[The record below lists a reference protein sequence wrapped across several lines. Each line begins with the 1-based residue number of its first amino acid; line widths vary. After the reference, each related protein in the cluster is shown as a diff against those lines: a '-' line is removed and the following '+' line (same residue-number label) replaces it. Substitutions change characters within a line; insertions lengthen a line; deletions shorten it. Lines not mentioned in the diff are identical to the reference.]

1 MSCGN
6 GYLTGNMLIPFP
18 FEDGQVLAWPDKAEE
33 AQLLLDRCFVDAG
46 VSVHGADIADGWP
59 SIGKLAT
66 GASWISFVLSAGG
79 MERPITISATDA
91 RFPIVSG
98 KADFGSYVIVAS
110 SEGIRD
116 FLSFCSS
123 NSISPPVP
131 GSSSPSERVGDFF
144 LRLCAKC
151 VTRSPVGLT
160 SIRVF
165 DGVNPSGFDT
175 KDNGYL
181 AGDTCSRNGLFYVC
195 LKNIPKGSE
204 WDDDDWEVV
213 SLMDIS
219 KRNPNFIMT
228 GNVSV
233 KPGNNMLLS
242 DPDENGIQ
250 IGAVPG
256 AGMGVVPCMCEDNAV
271 VKSPIMSPDGHTRI
285 FNDTCYDIEPWIET
299 KNEGGVTERIG
310 HIQLH
315 AKCTACCTCAM
326 YESIV
331 NDRLAPLSAI
341 VRQAKADIAS
351 QLSEYE
357 NAVKRFNQRLL
368 RPTASD
374 VRLSLS
380 GMPVGANLSP
390 KLAETKVK
398 GKMGRCAFT
407 AILRNSSYSV
417 ISATVYSL
425 AGSDTVVE
433 ASASWSDADGTPK
446 SKTGNAASDIV
457 GQTFSIMP
465 GMSLVVTFVSVKNE
479 MVGAA
484 STGGYKGSISV
495 GLSYSTENGPSGS
508 LGIMRKSVEV

>member
-46 VSVHGADIADGWP
+46 VSIHGADIADGWP

-160 SIRVF
+160 SIKVY
-165 DGVNPSGFDT
+165 DGVKAKSEGPHFVL
-175 KDNGYL
+175 K
-181 AGDTCSRNGLFYVC
+181 GDVA
-195 LKNIPKGSE
+195 I
-204 WDDDDWEVV
+204 
-213 SLMDIS
+213 
-219 KRNPNFIMT
+219 
-228 GNVSV
+228 

-242 DPDENGIQ
+242 EPDENGIQ

-351 QLSEYE
+351 RLSEYE

-417 ISATVYSL
+417 INATIYSL
-425 AGSDTVVE
+425 SGSDTVVE
-433 ASASWSDADGTPK
+433 ASASWSDADGTPR
-446 SKTGNAASDIV
+446 SKTGNAASDII

-465 GMSLVVTFVSVKNE
+465 GMSLVITFVSVKNE

>member
-46 VSVHGADIADGWP
+46 VSIHGADIADGWP

-79 MERPITISATDA
+79 IERHITISATDA

-151 VTRSPVGLT
+151 ITRSSVGLT
-160 SIRVF
+160 SIKVY
-165 DGVNPSGFDT
+165 DGVKAKSEGPHFVL
-175 KDNGYL
+175 K
-181 AGDTCSRNGLFYVC
+181 GDVA
-195 LKNIPKGSE
+195 I
-204 WDDDDWEVV
+204 
-213 SLMDIS
+213 
-219 KRNPNFIMT
+219 
-228 GNVSV
+228 

-242 DPDENGIQ
+242 EPDENGIQ

-256 AGMGVVPCMCEDNAV
+256 AGMGVIPCMCEDNAV

-315 AKCTACCTCAM
+315 VKCTACCTCAM

-341 VRQAKADIAS
+341 VRQAKADVAS
-351 QLSEYE
+351 HLSKYE

-390 KLAETKVK
+390 KLADTKVK

-417 ISATVYSL
+417 INATVYSL

-433 ASASWSDADGTPK
+433 ASASWSDADGIPR
-446 SKTGNAASDIV
+446 SKTGNAAIDIV
-457 GQTFSIMP
+457 GKTFSIMP

-495 GLSYSTENGPSGS
+495 GISYSTDNGHFGS

>member
-46 VSVHGADIADGWP
+46 VSIHGADISDGWP

-79 MERPITISATDA
+79 IERPITISATDA

-160 SIRVF
+160 SIKVY
-165 DGVNPSGFDT
+165 DGVKAKSEGPHFVL
-175 KDNGYL
+175 K
-181 AGDTCSRNGLFYVC
+181 GDVA
-195 LKNIPKGSE
+195 I
-204 WDDDDWEVV
+204 
-213 SLMDIS
+213 
-219 KRNPNFIMT
+219 
-228 GNVSV
+228 

-242 DPDENGIQ
+242 EPDENGIQ

-417 ISATVYSL
+417 INATVYSL

-433 ASASWSDADGTPK
+433 ASASWSDADGTPR
-446 SKTGNAASDIV
+446 SKTGNAATDIV

>member
-1 MSCGN
+1 MSCAGN
-6 GYLTGNMLIPFP
+6 GYLTGNMLVPFP
-18 FEDGQVLAWPDKAEE
+18 FEDGQTLAWSSGSSELDAE
-33 AQLLLDRCFVDAG
+33 AQRLLERCFADAF
-46 VSVHGADIADGWP
+46 VNAYGADIEDGWP
-59 SIGKLAT
+59 SIGGFSA
-66 GASWISFVLSAGG
+66 GDSCMSFSICAGG
-79 MERPITISATDA
+79 MSASVTISDLAS
-91 RFPIVSG
+91 RFPILSG
-98 KADFGSYVIVAS
+98 RAPFGSYVVVMS
-110 SEGIRD
+110 SEGLRD
-116 FLSFCSS
+116 FLSFCSEK
-123 NSISPPVP
+123 SISPPAP
-131 GSSSPSERVGDFF
+131 GSSSTSERDGAF
-144 LRLCAKC
+144 LRLCARCTAK
-151 VTRSPVGLT
+151 SPSGLT

-165 DGVNPSGFDT
+165 DGVNPKSSGPHF
-175 KDNGYL
+175 
-181 AGDTCSRNGLFYVC
+181 V
-195 LKNIPKGSE
+195 LKGNI
-204 WDDDDWEVV
+204 
-213 SLMDIS
+213 
-219 KRNPNFIMT
+219 
-228 GNVSV
+228 SV
-233 KPGNNMLLS
+233 IPGNNMLIS
-242 DPDENGIQ
+242 DPDENGMQ

-256 AGMGVVPCMCEDNAV
+256 AGMGTVPCSCEDVAS

-285 FNDTCYDIEPWIET
+285 FNDTCYDIEPWIESVIE
-299 KNEGGVTERIG
+299 NGVVVKRIG

-351 QLSEYE
+351 HLSAYE

-417 ISATVYSL
+417 INATVYSL

-433 ASASWSDADGTPK
+433 ASASWSDAGGTPR
-446 SKTGNAASDIV
+446 SKTGNAASDII
-457 GQTFSIMP
+457 GQTFSIIP

>member
-46 VSVHGADIADGWP
+46 VSVYGADIADGWP
-59 SIGKLAT
+59 SIGKLST

-160 SIRVF
+160 SIKVY
-165 DGVNPSGFDT
+165 DGVKAKSEGPHFVL
-175 KDNGYL
+175 K
-181 AGDTCSRNGLFYVC
+181 GDVA
-195 LKNIPKGSE
+195 I
-204 WDDDDWEVV
+204 
-213 SLMDIS
+213 
-219 KRNPNFIMT
+219 
-228 GNVSV
+228 

-242 DPDENGIQ
+242 EPDENGIQ
-250 IGAVPG
+250 IEAVPG
-256 AGMGVVPCMCEDNAV
+256 AGMGVVPCVCEDNAV

-351 QLSEYE
+351 HLSEYE

-417 ISATVYSL
+417 INATVYSL

-508 LGIMRKSVEV
+508 LGIIRKSVEV

>member
-46 VSVHGADIADGWP
+46 VSVYGADIADGWP
-59 SIGKLAT
+59 SIGKLST

-160 SIRVF
+160 SIKVY
-165 DGVNPSGFDT
+165 DGVKAKSEGPHFVL
-175 KDNGYL
+175 K
-181 AGDTCSRNGLFYVC
+181 GDVA
-195 LKNIPKGSE
+195 I
-204 WDDDDWEVV
+204 
-213 SLMDIS
+213 
-219 KRNPNFIMT
+219 
-228 GNVSV
+228 

-242 DPDENGIQ
+242 EPDENGIQ

-351 QLSEYE
+351 HLSAYE

-457 GQTFSIMP
+457 GQTFTIMP